1 MYLSSIQDDLPK
13 TEHNY
18 DYIEYYRKASEGCS
32 LSSSVLQNIEAK
44 RDYWTG
50 QIMEMHNL
58 TQFDQRPS
66 DLREARWDIYKVSIS
81 FAFDVFTSKEIE
93 FSMLLRLWHVHPLIL
108 I

>member
-1 MYLSSIQDDLPK
+1 MSHIQDDLPK
-13 TEHNY
+13 TEQNY

-32 LSSSVLQNIEAK
+32 LGSAPLRNEEAK
-44 RDYWTG
+44 RDYYTG
-50 QIMEMHNL
+50 QIMEIHNL
-58 TQFDQRPS
+58 IQFDPRPS